1 MAFEADKQPGY
12 AIGLSAVNHAVLEG
26 AGDSLWSGNS
36 TVTAVIA
43 AVRAYALGAGYSAD
57 DIERVARGLR
67 IGQLSGAL
75 SETHGLTTTAGA
87 RSAFTALDP
96 TLASTFTGYAYS

>member
-1 MAFEADKQPGY
+1 MPFTGDYWNGY
-12 AIGLSAVNHAVLEG
+12 AVGLSAVNHAVLEG

-43 AVRAYALGAGYSAD
+43 AVRAYALGAGYAAD

-75 SETHGLTTTAGA
+75 SETHGLSTTAGA
-87 RSAFTALDP
+87 RAALTALDP
-96 TLASTFTGYAYS
+96 GLSSTLTGGAYQ